1 MTQPP
6 LPPTG
11 GLNLRGAVD
20 LSAMTRRPPA
30 PAAGAPAGAA
40 TTAAGGPTAPGGPP
54 GAGPSLPSPVLDVT
68 VASFE
73 RVIQLSTTVPVVVD
87 LWTPRSPASKQFSAL
102 MASIVLEL
110 DGRLLLAR
118 VDVDT
123 EPQIAQAFQVQQVP
137 AVMAVV
143 GGQPV
148 PLFEGAAAEPQVR
161 QVFDQL
167 LALAAQQ
174 GVTGR
179 ITVTGEGVPA
189 AEAAEDVEPELPP
202 LHQEA
207 FDAIERDDLDAADAA
222 YRKALAE
229 NPRDAEATVGL
240 AQVGLMRR
248 THDADLAQARQAAA
262 CDPDDVDAALLV
274 ADLDVLGGHV
284 EDAFARLVETV
295 RRTGGEDRDRVRL
308 RLVELFD
315 VVGGDDP
322 RVLAARRA
330 LASALY

>member
-6 LPPTG
+6 VPPSG

-30 PAAGAPAGAA
+30 PAGPAGAA
-40 TTAAGGPTAPGGPP
+40 PGAAPGAAQPGTTGP
-54 GAGPSLPSPVLDVT
+54 GPSLPSAVLEVT
-68 VASFE
+68 VETFE
-73 RVIQLSTTVPVVVD
+73 RVVQLSTTVPVVVD
-87 LWTPRSPASKQFSAL
+87 LWTPRSPASTQFSAL
-102 MASIVLEL
+102 MATVVTEL

-123 EPQIAQAFQVQQVP
+123 SPQIAQAFGVQQVP
-137 AVMAVV
+137 AVMAVI

-148 PLFEGAAAEPQVR
+148 PLFEGAASEAQVR
-161 QVFDQL
+161 QVLDQL

-174 GVTGR
+174 GVTGK
-179 ITVTGEGVPA
+179 ITVTGEGGAPA
-189 AEAAEDVEPELPP
+189 GDPQQDAEPQMPP

-207 FDAIERDDLDAADAA
+207 FDAIERDDLEAADAA

-229 NPRDAEATVGL
+229 NPRDAEATAGL

-248 THDADLAQARQAAA
+248 THDADLDSARQAAA
-262 CDPDDVDAALLV
+262 ADPDDVDAALLV

-295 RRTGGEDRDRVRL
+295 RRSAGEDRERVRL

-315 VVGGDDP
+315 VVGGGDP

-330 LASALY
+330 LASALF